1 MLFLNLQGSV
11 PALRWRNDKRL
22 FAPMSTTPCGN
33 VLTGEF
39 VQFTQC
45 HLLAMSHN
53 SLVRY
58 VLVHSGNKSIS

>member
-1 MLFLNLQGSV
+1 MLCLNLQGSV

-39 VQFTQC
+39 VQFT
-45 HLLAMSHN
+45 LPGFTMPSIG
-53 SLVRY
+53 Y
-58 VLVHSGNKSIS
+58 VTQFLSQVCVGT

>member
-39 VQFTQC
+39 VQFT
-45 HLLAMSHN
+45 LPGFTMLSIG
-53 SLVRY
+53 Y
-58 VLVHSGNKSIS
+58 VTQFLSQVCVGT